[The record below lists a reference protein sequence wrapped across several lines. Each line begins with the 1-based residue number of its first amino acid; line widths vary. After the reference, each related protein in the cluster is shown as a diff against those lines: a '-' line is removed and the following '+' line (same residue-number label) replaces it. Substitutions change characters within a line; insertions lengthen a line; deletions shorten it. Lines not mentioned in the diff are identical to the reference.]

1 MPIEIRFD
9 SQWVNAPRFER
20 ALAHCPNA
28 LAHLDMAVHICV
40 PDGCS
45 IMADAGVRL
54 LSYVNQLSFINKSVV
69 LEFEGGE
76 DGAMGYLDR
85 MGFFD
90 ALYPT
95 VEVLPFRPVESRAK
109 QFQGTNKRL
118 VEIARIY
125 PDARDDAIPGRLVDC
140 LLSSVGDMPS
150 RGRLETGAFTIF
162 SELVGNVYDH
172 VEVELDGFAVLQR
185 YGGKRNSVNIAV
197 SDSGLGV
204 IETLRPALPEHYP
217 KFQNYS
223 ESQLLVEMLNHGL
236 SRHGGRQGSGLKAT
250 ALHALK
256 FNASMTVSVKQVVAK
271 S

>member
-1 MPIEIRFD
+1 M
-9 SQWVNAPRFER
+9 QWVIWTEWVFSMRCIRRSRCYLFAP
-20 ALAHCPNA
+20 
-28 LAHLDMAVHICV
+28 
-40 PDGCS
+40 S
-45 IMADAGVRL
+45 
-54 LSYVNQLSFINKSVV
+54 
-69 LEFEGGE
+69 
-76 DGAMGYLDR
+76 
-85 MGFFD
+85 
-90 ALYPT
+90 
-95 VEVLPFRPVESRAK
+95 SREPK

-223 ESQLLVEMLNHGL
+223 ESQLLVENAQSRIVPTRRSSRRRLKSHGL
-236 SRHGGRQGSGLKAT
+236 ARAEIQRLDEHSPT
-250 ALHALK
+250 
-256 FNASMTVSVKQVVAK
+256 
-271 S
+271 